1 MDNFESIFRSMREQ
15 LESEINRMG
24 QNVESNEET
33 NSPRVN
39 IDNSNDDAFLI
50 YTYNMIRDYLAIM
63 RLHQET
69 ISFFNVNMYSLLD
82 ILRQEQGRRRATAE
96 RRMAELRR
104 IETVRRNDPFNFGME
119 PPIARQR
126 TPPTFTSN
134 VRTNR
139 PFEGRNS
146 SFVRSPI
153 ISDITDIS
161 TNIRRSLPTLI
172 NPRIRSPLDGRHF
185 FGGLQ
190 PDLRDVVIRPTPE
203 EINLAT
209 RRFVYSPGAEIFNS
223 RCYITMEDFEEGD
236 NIREILHCKHA
247 FKNNAL
253 LSWFSD
259 HVKCPVC
266 RFDIRDYVP
275 ENNEN
280 NQSENELNSSRSSS
294 SESFLESQDYSSSN
308 QSSPIANTNPARS
321 ENLIYREENLVNDV
335 SDGINNI
342 LDSLVSDL
350 SNNSLLSSSLRY
362 SLSVPL
368 IYHEF
373 YDASNNMSFNN
384 YQFSPTPSP

>member
-33 NSPRVN
+33 TNPRVD
-39 IDNSNDDAFLI
+39 IENSNDDAFLI

-69 ISFFNVNMYSLLD
+69 MSFFNVNMYSLLD
-82 ILRQEQGRRRATAE
+82 ILRQEQSRRREAAE

-104 IETVRRNDPFNFGME
+104 IESVRRNDPFNFGME
-119 PPIARQR
+119 PPITRQR
-126 TPPTFTSN
+126 TPTTFTSN
-134 VRTNR
+134 VRTNT
-139 PFEGRNS
+139 PFESRNS
-146 SFVRSPI
+146 TVLRPPI
-153 ISDITDIS
+153 VSDITDIS
-161 TNIRRSLPTLI
+161 RTLRRSLPTLI
-172 NPRIRSPLDGRHF
+172 SPRIRSPLDGRHF
-185 FGGLQ
+185 FGGLE

-203 EINLAT
+203 EINIAT
-209 RRFVYSPGAEIFNS
+209 RQFVYSPGAEIFNS

-236 NIREILHCKHA
+236 NVREILHCKHA
-247 FKNNAL
+247 FKNVAL
-253 LSWFSD
+253 MSWFAE

-275 ENNEN
+275 
-280 NQSENELNSSRSSS
+280 ENELNSSRSSS
-294 SESFLESQDYSSSN
+294 SESFLESQEYNSSN
-308 QSSPIANTNPARS
+308 QSSPTADTNPTRS
-321 ENLIYREENLVNDV
+321 ENLIYTQENLVNDV
-335 SDGINNI
+335 SYGINSI
-342 LDSLVSDL
+342 LENLVSDL
-350 SNNSLLSSSLRY
+350 SNSTEFSSSLRY

-384 YQFSPTPSP
+384 YQFSPTP